1 VSARLVKDAA
11 YRAAVQRAADR
22 IGPVPPDVLDKVARI
37 VRGPSGDEYADPAR
51 RQRDVRAAEAAAVAT
66 ARERAHEGAR

>member
-1 VSARLVKDAA
+1 MSARLLKDEA

-37 VRGPSGDEYADPAR
+37 VRGPSGGEYADPAR
-51 RQRDVRAAEAAAVAT
+51 RHRDAPAAAVVT
-66 ARERAHEGAR
+66 ARQRANEGAR